1 VLLAGLSQATRI
13 ELRKVGAGRWLII
26 ASAAVGL
33 MVAVIVG
40 LTAEGFTFSLASF
53 YVQST
58 ISLPLPFVSILLIT
72 RDFDRRALSQ
82 TYLPIVAA
90 SRMVAAKLV
99 ASMIIALT
107 AASYGIVLSVLV
119 TNFAPA
125 AAAEPWHG
133 IGMIM
138 IGSALVQLIAQ
149 LTGAGFGLLLRFEP
163 GSHGRRYRRA
173 ARTMACERRCHRPSR
188 PAGLVDSI
196 RCRAEAAVR
205 PDGCTRL
212 GSRRNCRVRL
222 GRRAQLRWDAPAHR
236 TIKAS
241 LGSVHAS

>member
-1 VLLAGLSQATRI
+1 VLFAGLTQATRI
-13 ELRKVGAGRWLII
+13 ELGKVASARAGRWLII

-40 LTAEGFTFSLASF
+40 LTAEGLTFSLASF

-82 TYLPIVAA
+82 TYMPIRSA

-99 ASMIIALT
+99 ASMIIALI

-119 TNFAPA
+119 TNFAPTA
-125 AAAEPWHG
+125 AEEPWHG
-133 IGMIM
+133 VGIIM

-149 LTGAGFGLLLRFEP
+149 LTGAGCGLLL
-163 GSHGRRYRRA
+163 GSNLA
-173 ARTMACERRCHRPSR
+173 AMVADVAVPLGLWLVSGAVTGLRGVQVWLTPFAVVEKLLSGQMDAQDWAQVGIVAFVWIVGLNAAGILRLIAPLSHR
-188 PAGLVDSI
+188 
-196 RCRAEAAVR
+196 
-205 PDGCTRL
+205 
-212 GSRRNCRVRL
+212 
-222 GRRAQLRWDAPAHR
+222 
-236 TIKAS
+236 
-241 LGSVHAS
+241 

>member
-1 VLLAGLSQATRI
+1 MLLAGLSQATRI

-40 LTAEGFTFSLASF
+40 LTAEGLTFSLASF

-149 LTGAGFGLLLRFEP
+149 LTGAGFGLLLR
-163 GSHGRRYRRA
+163 SNLA
-173 ARTMACERRCHRPSR
+173 AMVADVAVPLGLWLVSGDVIGLRDLQVWLTPFAVVQKPLSGQMDAQDWAHVGTVAFVWVVGLNAAGMLRLIARLRHR
-188 PAGLVDSI
+188 
-196 RCRAEAAVR
+196 
-205 PDGCTRL
+205 
-212 GSRRNCRVRL
+212 
-222 GRRAQLRWDAPAHR
+222 
-236 TIKAS
+236 
-241 LGSVHAS
+241 